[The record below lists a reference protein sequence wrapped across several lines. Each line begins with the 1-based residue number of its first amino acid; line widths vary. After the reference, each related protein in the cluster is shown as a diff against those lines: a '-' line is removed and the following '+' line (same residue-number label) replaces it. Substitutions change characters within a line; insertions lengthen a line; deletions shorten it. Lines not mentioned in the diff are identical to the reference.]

1 MMQDYESGHLKAFD
15 FGRLLEQI
23 PELYQ
28 LDCQIETISF
38 PRPIDSS
45 DMNTGHWALLA
56 NLIGEHYSTYNGFV
70 VLHGSDTMSYSAA
83 ALSFLLEN
91 LSKPVVFTG
100 SQLPIGDLRTDAK
113 ENLITSVQIAA
124 LRREGIPV
132 VQEVCLYFEN
142 KLYRGNRTT
151 KMSSEQFQAFDS
163 PNYPILGTS
172 GVHLRISEEYLWRPV
187 PRRELQLH
195 TTLDNRIGL
204 LKLFPGIHPSW
215 VRTLLGNREMKALV
229 LESYGAGNATT
240 EPWFTGELR
249 KAVSRG
255 LHIVNVTQCPG
266 GSVLMGKYATS
277 AALAEMG
284 IIDGKDITT
293 EAALA
298 KLMYMLGRE
307 VSPKSFKTIFET
319 SIRGEMT

>member
-1 MMQDYESGHLKAFD
+1 
-15 FGRLLEQI
+15 
-23 PELYQ
+23 
-28 LDCQIETISF
+28 
-38 PRPIDSS
+38 
-45 DMNTGHWALLA
+45 MNTGHWKLLA
-56 NLIGEHYSTYNGFV
+56 NLIGEHYNSYNGFV
-70 VLHGSDTMSYSAA
+70 VLHGSDTMSYSAS

-91 LSKPVVFTG
+91 LTKPIVFTG

-124 LRREGIPV
+124 LEQEGRPV

-163 PNYPILGTS
+163 PNYPALGTS
-172 GVHLRISEEYLWRPV
+172 GVHLKIKQEYLWRSEPHK
-187 PRRELQLH
+187 ELQLH
-195 TTLDNRIGL
+195 TDLENRIGL

-215 VRTLLGNREMKALV
+215 VGVVLGNTDMKALV
-229 LESYGAGNATT
+229 LESYGAGNAST
-240 EPWFTGELR
+240 ESWFIDALK
-249 KAVSRG
+249 KAIDRG

-277 AALAEMG
+277 AALADMG

-293 EAALA
+293 EAALG
-298 KLMYMLGRE
+298 KLMYMLGRD
-307 VSPKSFKTIFET
+307 VSSKSFKTIFET
-319 SIRGEMT
+319 SLRGEMT